1 MKVLD
6 QWATFKECL
15 EISDIPE
22 SISGN
27 ALQDIIQG
35 VLREIDVEVDIEN
48 IESCHR
54 LKGRFTLKEGSS

>member
-1 MKVLD
+1 MLD
-6 QWATFKECL
+6 QWATFKEGM
-15 EISDIPE
+15 SGNFRHS

-35 VLREIDVEVDIEN
+35 VLREIDAEVDIEN